1 MEQAAFWTRVKQ
13 EIKAHRYSQK
23 KLAENLD
30 VPIQTFWG
38 WIHYNRI
45 PDAVT
50 VCQFA
55 ETLGVTVEYLVRGN
69 DDINAE
75 DKKRRTLARKTTAK
89 EIQKLAQRITEKIE
103 NLEL

>member
-1 MEQAAFWTRVKQ
+1 MEQATFWTRVKQ

-23 KLAENLD
+23 KLAENLG
-30 VPIQTFWG
+30 VPMQTLWG

-50 VCQFA
+50 VCQIA
-55 ETLGVTVEYLVRGN
+55 ETLGVSVEYLVRGT

-75 DKKRRTLARKTTAK
+75 DKMQRTHARKITAK

-103 NLEL
+103 KLEL